1 MHDADTPG
9 AQRAAAPAG
18 PRLRVP
24 WRAIRRQ
31 VVTLAGAV
39 ATIALVALCISTL
52 AVWLQGRREE
62 TRSADVL
69 FVSAPAPPPDALL
82 EHSLELY
89 RRGYAPQVV
98 LVGEG
103 GEALLALLVERGVP
117 ADAVVA
123 APGGAGAQA
132 RLQAALAAQRAG
144 AGSAL
149 VAGAPAE
156 LLLWLKLARD
166 AGLRAYGAPTP
177 GETPALPELVA
188 AGAGYWGYALLHE

>member
-1 MHDADTPG
+1 MSSAEPSG
-9 AQRAAAPAG
+9 ARRPAAPAG
-18 PRLRVP
+18 PQRAAS

-31 VVTLAGAV
+31 AATLGGAI

-69 FVSAPAPPPDALL
+69 FVTAPAPPPEALV

-103 GEALLALLVERGVP
+103 GEALRALLVERGVP
-117 ADAVVA
+117 DEAVAVA
-123 APGGAGAQA
+123 PPGAGVQAQ
-132 RLQAALAAQRAG
+132 LQAATAAQQAG
-144 AGSAL
+144 ASSAL

-177 GETPALPELVA
+177 GETPALAELVA
-188 AGAGYWGYALLHE
+188 AGARYWGYALLQR

>member
-1 MHDADTPG
+1 MTPAEPAG
-9 AQRAAAPAG
+9 AQRAAAPPG
-18 PRLRVP
+18 PQRRAP

-31 VVTLAGAV
+31 AATLGGALAMV
-39 ATIALVALCISTL
+39 ALTALCISTL

-62 TRSADVL
+62 ARSADVL
-69 FVSAPAPPPDALL
+69 FVAAPAPPPEALV

-103 GEALLALLVERGVP
+103 GEALRALLVERGV
-117 ADAVVA
+117 AEGAIAV
-123 APGGAGAQA
+123 APPGAGVQAQ
-132 RLQAALAAQRAG
+132 LQAATAAQRAG
-144 AGSAL
+144 ASSAL

-177 GETPALPELVA
+177 GESPPLPELVV
-188 AGAGYWGYALLHE
+188 AGARYWGYALFQR

>member
-1 MHDADTPG
+1 MAPAEPAG
-9 AQRAAAPAG
+9 AQGATAPGGPQRRA
-18 PRLRVP
+18 L

-31 VVTLAGAV
+31 AATLGGAV
-39 ATIALVALCISTL
+39 AMMALTALCISTL

-62 TRSADVL
+62 SRSADVL
-69 FVSAPAPPPDALL
+69 FVAAPAPPPDALV

-103 GEALLALLVERGVP
+103 GEALRALLVERGVP
-117 ADAVVA
+117 EQAVAVA
-123 APGGAGAQA
+123 PPAAGAQA
-132 RLQAALAAQRAG
+132 QVQAAAAAQRAG
-144 AGSAL
+144 ASSAL

-177 GETPALPELVA
+177 GESPALPELVA
-188 AGAGYWGYALLHE
+188 AGARYWGYALLQR